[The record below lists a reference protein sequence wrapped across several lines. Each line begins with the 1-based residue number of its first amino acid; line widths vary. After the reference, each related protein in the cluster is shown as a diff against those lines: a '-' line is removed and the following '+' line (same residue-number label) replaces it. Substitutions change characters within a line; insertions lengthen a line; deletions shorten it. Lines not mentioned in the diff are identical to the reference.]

1 MIALTANE
9 GGVKLSISTLEV
21 QRKIANRE
29 EWLQKAKEVGELAEK
44 HAFQADNDAQ
54 LPDIVIEKIKEAGFQ
69 KLHRPQEYGGQEL
82 DFHTFGDIIRTVA
95 NHNVSAAWIT
105 YFAIIHDTWPAF
117 LPKESREEL
126 FESTDLLADVF
137 APVGKVTDDPDG
149 KGYRLS
155 GTWNFCS
162 GVLWSEWIALGAV
175 HKMRDGSEPELG
187 LYIVHKKDTE
197 IIKNWDPIGLRGTGS
212 NAVKVD
218 DVYVPADKVFLIK
231 RVVEGAT
238 APDGNYD
245 KDYQLFNVP
254 YLSILLSGFSQIA
267 IGGLERLVRDFK
279 EKTEG
284 RVRIYNNNA
293 SEKDGGS
300 AQRTLGE
307 ITIQLTALKAV
318 AKQYMDQL
326 TYYQENGIRVL
337 EEEERAQLFAMRAY
351 IAKTSAEMATRI
363 LTILGGNSIYK
374 DQHSE
379 RFVRDILAVAAHPSH
394 LYEDAMVGYGKS
406 ILGFNGHP
414 MW

>member
-1 MIALTANE
+1 MT
-9 GGVKLSISTLEV
+9 ISTIELH
-21 QRKIANRE
+21 RKIANRE
-29 EWLQKAKEVGELAEK
+29 ELLEKAKEIGELAEK
-44 HAFQADNDAQ
+44 HALQADNDAQ

-69 KLHRPQEYGGQEL
+69 YLHRPKVYGGQEL
-82 DFHTFGDIIRTVA
+82 DFYTFGDIIRTIA

-117 LPKESREEL
+117 LPKESRDEIY
-126 FESTDLLADVF
+126 ESKALLADVF
-137 APVGKVTDDPDG
+137 APVGKITDDPDG
-149 KGYRLS
+149 KGYRIS
-155 GTWNFCS
+155 GQWNFCS
-162 GVLWSEWIALGAV
+162 GVLWSDWIGLGAV
-175 HKMRDGSEPELG
+175 HKMRDGEEPELG

-218 DVYVPADKVFLIK
+218 DLYVPADKIFLVK
-231 RVVEGAT
+231 RVLEGAT
-238 APDGNYD
+238 APDGNYEE
-245 KDYQLFNVP
+245 DYQLFNVP
-254 YLSILLSGFSQIA
+254 YLTYFLSGFSQIA

-326 TYYQENGIRVL
+326 TYYQENGIRTL
-337 EEEERAQLFAMRAY
+337 NEEDRAQLFAMRAY
-351 IAKTSAEMATRI
+351 VAKGSTEAATRI

-379 RFVRDILAVAAHPSH
+379 RFVRDIIAVAAHPSH

-406 ILGFNGHP
+406 ILGLKGHP
-414 MW
+414 FW